1 MPAKEYSS
9 TPEEKA
15 KLWAEI
21 VEAAKVVVAK
31 GGGGIKI
38 KPNIEESERLYREMR
53 KHGKKEK

>member
-1 MPAKEYSS
+1 MPAKEYTA

-31 GGGGIKI
+31 GGGGIRI
-38 KPNIEESERLYREMR
+38 KPNIEESERLYREIR
-53 KHGKKEK
+53 RNGKKEK